1 MSDLLTQPLWQ
12 ADSLGSPLPDNEY
25 GVSVSLPLWWHVVGY
40 EEGDEA
46 VTSRF
51 RSGYPRFFLPPAI
64 ANLFEAAEQRF
75 AGKDERCLVFP
86 RAVHA
91 RRCLDFAQCQG
102 RVESFGDQ
110 GLGVA
115 VIPAEAYVAARKYWR
130 FAGEVVSARQ
140 ANEALGVRP
149 LTSPETGKEAS
160 AAIRLRLAELS
171 GQDAGDVF
179 LFPSGMAATFA
190 VHRMLTRLFPGRQ
203 TVQLDFPY
211 VDVLKVQ
218 QFFGKG
224 AHFFPLTREA
234 EYEELRALLKRE
246 PVAGIFSEAPTN
258 PLLRCVDY
266 ERLRALLAD
275 SQPDVPLVVDDT
287 IGTVANVDVYRVADV
302 VTTSLTKAFSGAG
315 DVLAGSV
322 ILNKASKHHAAFR
335 AFMDQHAD
343 NERHAADAI
352 ALERNSRDFIERA
365 AVMSRNSIGLYDY
378 LANHP
383 KVRRVWHSL
392 NEGGAGGR
400 LLQRQGRGHSGMFS
414 FTLKNASAAPAFYD
428 ALAVCK
434 GPSLGTNFTLACPY
448 TLLAHYEE
456 LDWAESCGVPRDLI
470 RVSAGLEPL
479 GDLIARFER
488 ALAAT

>member
-12 ADSLGSPLPDNEY
+12 ADSLGSPLPDNEF
-25 GVSVSLPLWWHVVGY
+25 GVSVSLPLWRHVVGY
-40 EEGDEA
+40 EEGDVA
-46 VTSRF
+46 VTSQF

-64 ANLFEAAEQRF
+64 AKLFEAAEKQF
-75 AGKDERCLVFP
+75 ADEGERCVVFP

-91 RRCLDFAQCQG
+91 QRCLDFAKCGG
-102 RVESFGDQ
+102 RVEAFGEQ

-115 VIPAEAYVAARKYWR
+115 VIPAEAYAAARKYWR

-140 ANEALGVRP
+140 SLEALGVDP
-149 LTSPETGKEAS
+149 VTSAEAGE
-160 AAIRLRLAELS
+160 AASKILRERLAGLS
-171 GQDAGDVF
+171 GQHAEDVF

-190 VHRMLTRLFPGRQ
+190 VHRMLLACFPGRK

-218 QFFGKG
+218 EMFGLG
-224 AHFFPLTREA
+224 AHFFPLNRDA
-234 EYEELRALLKRE
+234 EYGELAALLKQE
-246 PVAGIFSEAPTN
+246 PVAGIFSEVPTN

-266 ERLRALLAD
+266 SRLQALLAEA
-275 SQPDVPLVVDDT
+275 QPEVPLIIDDT
-287 IGTVANVDVYRVADV
+287 IGTAANVDVFRVADA

-322 ILNKASKHHAAFR
+322 IINKASRHYAAFS
-335 AFMDQHAD
+335 AFLREHAD
-343 NERHAADAI
+343 NGLFHADAI
-352 ALERNSRDFIERA
+352 VLEQNSRDFIERA
-365 AVMSRNSIGLYDY
+365 AVMSRNSIGLYEY
-378 LANHP
+378 LSKHP
-383 KVRRVWHSL
+383 KVARVWHSI
-392 NEGGAGGR
+392 NEGGAGYK
-400 LLQRQGRGHSGMFS
+400 LLQREGGGHSGMFS
-414 FTLKNASAAPAFYD
+414 MALKDPATAPAFYD
-428 ALAVCK
+428 ALAICK

-456 LDWAESCGVPRDLI
+456 LDWAESCGVPRHLI

-479 GDLIARFER
+479 GDLVARFER